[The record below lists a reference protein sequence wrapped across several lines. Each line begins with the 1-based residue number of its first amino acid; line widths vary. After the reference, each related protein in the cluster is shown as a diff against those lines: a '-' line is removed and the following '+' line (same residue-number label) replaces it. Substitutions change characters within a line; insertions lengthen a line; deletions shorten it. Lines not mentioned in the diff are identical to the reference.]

1 MNQKIKAV
9 LGFLVSG
16 AVLTAID
23 QWTKEPGGSRFK
35 RKRAICDLEGSI

>member
-23 QWTKEPGGSRFK
+23 QWT
-35 RKRAICDLEGSI
+35 RAWR